1 MSLIKRGK
9 RYYLNNY
16 KIFEGAYGTV
26 QNFFMRCQQGLVKL
40 CKIYR
45 GCLQKWPKAGK
56 EGPGWIHEQVWRNGG
71 RKILLIKILS

>member
-1 MSLIKRGK
+1 MSLIKREK
-9 RYYLNNY
+9 HYYLNNY

-45 GCLQKWPKAGK
+45 GVFTEMAK
-56 EGPGWIHEQVWRNGG
+56 G
-71 RKILLIKILS
+71 RKGRIRVDPGASVEKWGQEESSY